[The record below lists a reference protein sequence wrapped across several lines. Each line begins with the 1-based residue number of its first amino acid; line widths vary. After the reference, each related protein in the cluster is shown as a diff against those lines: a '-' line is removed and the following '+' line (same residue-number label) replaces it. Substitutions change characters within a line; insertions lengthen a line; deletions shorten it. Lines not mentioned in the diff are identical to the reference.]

1 MSKKILVVDDNRIN
15 LFLAKKVLSEWLP
28 KAFILEAVNGLEA
41 LNETVKQQ
49 PDIIFMDIQM
59 PVMDGHEAT
68 KEIRKLPQGKQIKI
82 IALTA
87 NNTLEEKDLCLQNTM
102 QAYLSK
108 PIVLEELKKTV
119 IQLLK

>member
-1 MSKKILVVDDNRIN
+1 MVLKK
-15 LFLAKKVLSEWLP
+15 KY
-28 KAFILEAVNGLEA
+28 
-41 LNETVKQQ
+41 
-49 PDIIFMDIQM
+49 DIILMDIQM